1 MRSLMTR
8 ARSSL
13 YWVEQQLGEGG
24 ALNWCVTGLEQEP
37 APFLRMEQLKPCH
50 AGGQWVVLEVS
61 TEGEGHNLVRLRPL
75 PDCIPRWQLERQA
88 QWTNGLQKRALVKIW
103 SMLAYIDD
111 ALLQRFLLDVLMD
124 DQLMLAFCRDK
135 ASHGYHHN
143 HVGGLLAHSYE
154 VAVSAAMLCSQHQLG
169 MKATWVAFIGGL
181 LHDIGKVRMFYN
193 DSSGLSGEHEAYNFM
208 VLSAPLE
215 HLRMKSAPLFEALS
229 ACLALSSSRYSD
241 PYQVAGIVRMC
252 DRLSAEVCNWRKAFE
267 KRPSHFWYVKSQQ
280 DGRIYKRLN

>member
-124 DQLMLAFCRDK
+124 DQLMLAFCRDR

-154 VAVSAAMLCSQHQLG
+154 VAVSAATLCSQHQLG
-169 MKATWVAFIGGL
+169 MRTTWVAFIGGL

-193 DSSGLSGEHEAYNFM
+193 DSNGVSGEHEAYSFM

-215 HLRMKSAPLFEALS
+215 HLHMKSAPLFEALT
-229 ACLALSSSRYSD
+229 ACLALSSSRDSD

-267 KRPSHFWYVKSQQ
+267 RRPSHFWYVKSQH
-280 DGRIYKRLN
+280 DGRMYKRLN